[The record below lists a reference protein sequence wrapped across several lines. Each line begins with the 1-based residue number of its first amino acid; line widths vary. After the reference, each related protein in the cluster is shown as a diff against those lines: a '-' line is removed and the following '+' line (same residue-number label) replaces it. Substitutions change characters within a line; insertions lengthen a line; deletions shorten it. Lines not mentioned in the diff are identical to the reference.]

1 MKAPDQPLDLLLS
14 DAEERMPVLERGLPE
29 SALLAAAPPGEPR
42 GAGSLYLDAPDRDPN
57 LLDLQRWGVI
67 APEGEAGDRLL
78 GAVAALLEHRR
89 GEQGVKPRIFRAPAG
104 LDVAGSMRWRDTV
117 VRAEAVP
124 EHERPRYLLL
134 LGDLE
139 QVSLELQHT
148 LAHGAF
154 VGRLALQDE
163 AALGAYCDK
172 VIAWERGSRELPRAL
187 YYTAQDG
194 TSAISAGYR
203 HLVQPCVEMTDR
215 WREAG
220 KLQLAQ
226 SITVP
231 HDDNGPEALL
241 AEAGRS
247 EASVLLSLSHGLG
260 APRRGWSSP
269 ALQRRMQGAL
279 CLGLDAAPLDAA
291 ALGTEAFLPGG
302 VWFMVACFGGGTPA
316 TSAYHPWLRTL
327 ADQGGDMQAAREV
340 LRSLPRPGEPP
351 FLAALPQAAL
361 ANPKGPLA
369 VIAHMD
375 LAWTFAFM
383 DNGRGSRASRIFGAL
398 RALLSGSR
406 AGVALDVLMQAYR
419 EANDDLTAGYQL
431 QRDAAVRGQDDRT
444 DTLKLARLW
453 MRRNDL
459 RGYVVLGDPAV
470 HLPLARARARI
481 GEPGMSS
488 LLIDLRQ
495 LQRPA
500 VVAGAAAAPV
510 PEPAPQPPAPEEPIP
525 LSFIA
530 PAPAASAPPPAPPA
544 PIPPTPPPLAAP
556 APVSPPGA
564 PAASE
569 RSARRIRE
577 RAVLALLRGGETPQ
591 QIAARHGVELDDLF
605 DWLERYRSA
614 GRGGLDG
621 P

>member
-1 MKAPDQPLDLLLS
+1 
-14 DAEERMPVLERGLPE
+14 
-29 SALLAAAPPGEPR
+29 
-42 GAGSLYLDAPDRDPN
+42 
-57 LLDLQRWGVI
+57 
-67 APEGEAGDRLL
+67 
-78 GAVAALLEHRR
+78 
-89 GEQGVKPRIFRAPAG
+89 
-104 LDVAGSMRWRDTV
+104 
-117 VRAEAVP
+117 
-124 EHERPRYLLL
+124 
-134 LGDLE
+134 
-139 QVSLELQHT
+139 
-148 LAHGAF
+148 
-154 VGRLALQDE
+154 
-163 AALGAYCDK
+163 
-172 VIAWERGSRELPRAL
+172 
-187 YYTAQDG
+187 
-194 TSAISAGYR
+194 
-203 HLVQPCVEMTDR
+203 
-215 WREAG
+215 
-220 KLQLAQ
+220 
-226 SITVP
+226 
-231 HDDNGPEALL
+231 
-241 AEAGRS
+241 
-247 EASVLLSLSHGLG
+247 
-260 APRRGWSSP
+260 
-269 ALQRRMQGAL
+269 MQGAL

-488 LLIDLRQ
+488 LLIDLRL

-510 PEPAPQPPAPEEPIP
+510 PEPTPQPQPPAPEEPIP
-525 LSFIA
+525 LSFT
-530 PAPAASAPPPAPPA
+530 APPPAQPS
-544 PIPPTPPPLAAP
+544 PPTPPAPLPP
-556 APVSPPGA
+556 APVSAPASVTAPVPVSPATA

-577 RAVLALLRGGETPQ
+577 RAVLALLRGGEAPQ